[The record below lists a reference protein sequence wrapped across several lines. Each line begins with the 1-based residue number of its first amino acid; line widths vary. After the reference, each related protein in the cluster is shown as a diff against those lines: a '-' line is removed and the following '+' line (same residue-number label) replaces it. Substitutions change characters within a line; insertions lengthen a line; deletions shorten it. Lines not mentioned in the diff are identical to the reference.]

1 MEYFADKVFAGNM
14 CRYCARRNFACKPIL
29 IRFFIFNRRPIFALT
44 VFLILADC
52 AACFYD

>member
-44 VFLILADC
+44 VFLILGGLRRLLL
-52 AACFYD
+52 